1 MPGNQQI
8 STLNSGS
15 AEKFFDYSGFV
26 WWEDDRTTEF
36 RSWKTRI
43 SVFSSPFSDLRP
55 PRLPRS
61 RFLVPGSKAQTSG
74 WKPGS
79 PGEAEARPATPGP
92 GGRKGSGLREDGGEG
107 RGGARRSRPRARRSP
122 EGPFRPGPPHRGP
135 PRRTFGESYCR
146 VLGVDSVE
154 DALVADLRLGDK
166 ADLAADV
173 RGAPAHGAAAA
184 PGRSQRGRSH
194 AAGVAPYAHLL
205 GRRLQQSPQTQ
216 HGGGAGS
223 ATLPQP
229 PALKPRRRRR
239 RRRRPRAAC
248 WAWEAELSRD
258 SAGCGRLRTSP
269 RQP

>member
-43 SVFSSPFSDLRP
+43 SVFSSPFSDFRP

-122 EGPFRPGPPHRGP
+122 ERPFRPGPPHRGP

-194 AAGVAPYAHLL
+194 AAGAACFARLFSGSTAVTSDPT
-205 GRRLQQSPQTQ
+205 GRRRWLRYPPPVSCPKAAAAAGFYIFKSSKKKKKKNTQQRFYVAQK
-216 HGGGAGS
+216 A
-223 ATLPQP
+223 
-229 PALKPRRRRR
+229 
-239 RRRRPRAAC
+239 
-248 WAWEAELSRD
+248 
-258 SAGCGRLRTSP
+258 
-269 RQP
+269 